1 MPIDGTWYATDA
13 PLTFLLQQQGGV
25 VSGVFHD
32 DNKSYTCELKGTIV
46 GNRLSFNF
54 ETSWSWLNV
63 HDMGSATLDVSADGG
78 TLSGPVLIGGKPG
91 RWTLRRTKEAARPP
105 PPSTPPTPPRPP
117 AVQPP
122 SRGGGGGGAPG
133 PFAIYHDRILKQV
146 WDSEADP
153 ALLARLK
160 LRAKAE
166 PELHELMVRRHL
178 IDE

>member
-1 MPIDGTWYATDA
+1 MSIEGTWFATDA
-13 PLTFLLQQQGGV
+13 PLTFLFQQQDGA

-32 DNKSYTCELKGTIV
+32 EKTYTCELKGTLV

-63 HDMGSATLDVSADGG
+63 HDMGSATLDVSADGA

-91 RWTLRRTKEAARPP
+91 RWTLRRTKEATRPP
-105 PPSTPPTPPRPP
+105 PPPAPPQPP
-117 AVQPP
+117 AFHPP
-122 SRGGGGGGAPG
+122 PGRGGGGGNPG
-133 PFAIYHDRILKQV
+133 PFASYHDGIVKQV
-146 WDSEADP
+146 WDAGADP

-160 LRAKAE
+160 ARAKTE
-166 PELHELMVRRHL
+166 PELHDLLLRRKL